1 MNLNEAKDILN
12 KNGFILEDVFNI
24 RPLIISTD
32 FENDFIK
39 LYKSD
44 KEALLDE
51 LFEDADIDD
60 ILNHLEDQGYNPNS
74 FLKNIKNMN
83 VLKHAFGDNFINL
96 SDEEQAKTILEQ
108 IEDSRD
114 QWNDL
119 KKFMT
124 GIFKDYCQYKIS

>member
-12 KNGFILEDVFNI
+12 ENGFILEDVFNI
-24 RPLIISTD
+24 RPLIISAD
-32 FENDFIK
+32 FEKDFIK

-51 LFEDADIDD
+51 LFENADIND
-60 ILNHLEDQGYNPNS
+60 ILYHLEDQGYNPNS
-74 FLKNIKNMN
+74 FLKNIKNMD

-124 GIFKDYCQYKIS
+124 DIFKDYCQYKIS